1 MNRALKFILPIAALF
16 VCVGGTVEAGK
27 LTKQFLDGTVWEGKF
42 NIEARQSYTAP
53 TTITFTLSPWGKLD
67 GIVKSKFFRT
77 IRTLP
82 ATGSITKE
90 GALIVDFSNAT
101 AQRVLRLKLDNNQLT
116 GATETVV
123 RGFPGDGRASFT
135 KR

>member
-1 MNRALKFILPIAALF
+1 M
-16 VCVGGTVEAGK
+16 CVGGTVEAGK
-27 LTKQFLDGTVWEGKF
+27 LTKQFLDGAVWEGKF

-53 TTITFTLSPWGKLD
+53 TTITFTLSPSGKLD

-90 GALIVDFSNAT
+90 GTLIVDFSNAT

>member
-1 MNRALKFILPIAALF
+1 MTRALKIILPTAALI
-16 VCVGGTVEAGK
+16 VCVGGTAIAEK

-90 GALIVDFSNAT
+90 GTLIVDFSNAT

-116 GATETVV
+116 GAAETVV
-123 RGFPGDGRASFT
+123 RGFPGNGRASFT

>member
-1 MNRALKFILPIAALF
+1 MRALRLILPIAAIF
-16 VCVGGTVEAGK
+16 VSIGHAAEAGK

-53 TTITFTLSPWGKLD
+53 TTITFTLSPSGKLD
-67 GIVKSKFFRT
+67 GVVKSKFFRT

-82 ATGSITKE
+82 ATGTITEE
-90 GALIVDFSNAT
+90 GLLIVDFSTAT
-101 AQRVLRLKLDNNQLT
+101 AQRILKLKFDNNQLT
-116 GATETVV
+116 GDAKTVV
-123 RGFPGDGRASFT
+123 RGFPGSGKASFR